1 MRSIHIQRA
10 ADWANNRAGYAPFG
24 LGVMLMRRREFVGLL
39 GGAAAWPLAARA
51 QQAGKLYRIGYL
63 SLGSLAAEASR
74 YNAFRAGLAALGYVE
89 GKNLVIDTRWLEGG
103 KYDQLAELATQL
115 VDLKVD
121 VIVTYS
127 TPGVSAAQRA
137 TRTIPIVFLTVGD
150 AIAMGFV
157 SSLARP
163 GGNVTGTTY
172 FTPELAAKRLEFLK
186 EAMPGLARAGV
197 LFNPINPASEPVL
210 SALRLTAR
218 SLKLELS
225 EFPVREATDQESAF
239 ATIAAKSVRA
249 LVITED
255 PMLIRNTEASA
266 KLALKYRFSSCGFPE
281 FAQAGGLV
289 GYGIA
294 FPDMW
299 RHGATFV
306 DKILAGAKP
315 AELPVEQ
322 ATKFVT
328 IVNLKTAK
336 AIGVEVPTSLLLRA
350 DEVIE

>member
-1 MRSIHIQRA
+1 
-10 ADWANNRAGYAPFG
+10 
-24 LGVMLMRRREFVGLL
+24 V
-39 GGAAAWPLAARA
+39 AWPLAARA

-74 YNAFRAGLAALGYVE
+74 YNTFRAGLAALGYVE

-103 KYDQLAELATQL
+103 KHDQLAELATQL

-127 TPGVSAAQRA
+127 TPGVSAAQR

-186 EAMPGLARAGV
+186 EAMPSLARAGV
-197 LFNPINPASEPVL
+197 LFNPMNPASEPVL
-210 SALRLTAR
+210 SALRLTAQ

-239 ATIAAKSVRA
+239 ATMAAKSARA
-249 LVITED
+249 GD
-255 PMLIRNTEASA
+255 
-266 KLALKYRFSSCGFPE
+266 
-281 FAQAGGLV
+281 
-289 GYGIA
+289 
-294 FPDMW
+294 
-299 RHGATFV
+299 HGRSDAH
-306 DKILAGAKP
+306 P
-315 AELPVEQ
+315 Q
-322 ATKFVT
+322 Y
-328 IVNLKTAK
+328 
-336 AIGVEVPTSLLLRA
+336 
-350 DEVIE
+350 